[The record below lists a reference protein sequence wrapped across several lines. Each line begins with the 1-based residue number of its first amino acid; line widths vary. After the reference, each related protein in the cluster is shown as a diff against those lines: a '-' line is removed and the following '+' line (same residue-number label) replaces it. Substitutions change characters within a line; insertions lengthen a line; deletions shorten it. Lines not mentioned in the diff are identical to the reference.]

1 MAKTWAGIIRV
12 SDMGKRKPGDETTH
26 TDRDQIEAVAS
37 AVPLGDGL
45 DMLPPE
51 FNVSGKLGIAE
62 RPSLRAA
69 VQGVESGRYAGIIC
83 AYHSRLMRNVEHEEE
98 VWRRVEAAGG
108 KIILAQDGLDT
119 STASGQMVRRIRSAI
134 NHAERA
140 EHVVRFDRL
149 RKWATDAGIW
159 QTSVIPYGYAK
170 DPQTRRLV
178 IDVQAAARVRVA
190 FQMKARGSSLREV
203 AVFLGK
209 SPSGT
214 QTLLRNRVYLGE
226 LKVGQYLNEHAHAPI
241 VDAELWLRAQH
252 ASPRYTKIDGP
263 SLLTG
268 HVLCAGCGY
277 VMSRSGAREA
287 RVYACSR
294 VHADGR
300 CKAPAA
306 ITASRIDD
314 YVQRI
319 VSGELERLRSEAR
332 KGDAPLQ
339 AARQDA
345 AAAVAERDAYLES
358 VSAADIGAAAFRRG
372 LLGRQA
378 RVDETEGELARL
390 LAASEVADGPGD
402 PVDVWEDMS
411 IEQRNH
417 ALHGLLE
424 GVIVRRAGGNGGGT
438 GRRASL
444 ASRVR
449 VVRGGAGIIVRHRP
463 LVFPAP
469 DADDV
474 LRVQVAGGDLKLA
487 SKSA

>member
-1 MAKTWAGIIRV
+1 MATTWAGLIRV
-12 SDMGKRKPGDETTH
+12 SDMGGRRPGEETTH
-26 TDRDQIEAVAS
+26 TDREQIEAIAS
-37 AVPLGDGL
+37 AVPFGDRL
-45 DMLPPE
+45 DMLAPE
-51 FNVSGKLGIAE
+51 FDVSGKLGIAD

-69 VQGVESGRYAGIIC
+69 VQGVETGRYSGIIC
-83 AYHSRLMRNVEHEEE
+83 AYQSRLMRNVEAEEE

-119 STASGQMVRRIRSAI
+119 STVSGQMVRRIRSAI

-159 QTSVIPYGYAK
+159 QTSVIPYGYVK

-178 IDVQAAARVRVA
+178 IDEPAAARVRTA
-190 FQMKARGSSLREV
+190 FDMKATGSSLREV

-214 QTLLRNRVYLGE
+214 QTLLKNRVYLGE
-226 LKVGQYLNEHAHAPI
+226 LNVGQYHNAEAHKPI
-241 VDAELWLRAQH
+241 VDSDLWLRAQH
-252 ASPRYTKIDGP
+252 AAVRYTKVDGP

-306 ITASRIDD
+306 ITAARIDA
-314 YVQRI
+314 YVERI
-319 VSGELERLRSEAR
+319 VRGELDRLRSETR

-339 AARQDA
+339 AARQA
-345 AAAVAERDAYLES
+345 AAAATAELAAYLES
-358 VSAADIGAAAFRRG
+358 VSAADIGVTAFRKG
-372 LLGRQA
+372 MIGRQA
-378 RVDETEGELARL
+378 RVEETAGELARL
-390 LAASEVADGPGD
+390 LASSEVAGGPGG
-402 PVDVWEDMS
+402 PEAVWEDMS
-411 IEQRNH
+411 VEQRNH

-444 ASRVR
+444 VSRVR
-449 VVRGGAGIIVRHRP
+449 VVRGGAGIVVRHRP

-487 SKSA
+487 SKGA